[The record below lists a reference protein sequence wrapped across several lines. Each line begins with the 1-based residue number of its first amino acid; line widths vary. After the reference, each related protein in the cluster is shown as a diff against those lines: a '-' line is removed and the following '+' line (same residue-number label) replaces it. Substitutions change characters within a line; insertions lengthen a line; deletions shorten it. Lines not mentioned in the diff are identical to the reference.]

1 MRKSIY
7 KFVILLALALQV
19 ASCGLLDW
27 DVDSEGSIIVSSMR
41 IKYDTVYVMIGDTVP
56 LQMSFQP
63 DTVNL
68 KDIFIQSSDPDIVWV
83 DTVRNRLEAVGTG
96 WAMVRVESV
105 SARLKDSCAVYVM
118 PSWKVREEGYLYE
131 TVFYAH
137 VTKDGYPVTS
147 NLLVAAF
154 VGDECRGVAM
164 PQSFHG
170 VSLTL
175 FRVGSDVLSQ
185 GTVPDL
191 PPDDEDEGETVTPG
205 ENEYVIDDGEDD
217 EGFEEGDGNGELL
230 RQQIEFRCYDRSNYQ
245 MYRCPV
251 RVPFDGE
258 THGYLSNLY
267 EIKF

>member
-1 MRKSIY
+1 MRKPIY
-7 KFVILLALALQV
+7 KFIILLAVSLQV
-19 ASCGLLDW
+19 VSCGLLDW
-27 DVDSEGSIIVSSMR
+27 DLDSDGSIIVSSMR

-68 KDIFIQSSDPDIVWV
+68 KDIFIWSTNSNIVWV
-83 DTVRNRLEAVGTG
+83 DSVRNRLEAVGKG
-96 WAMVRVESV
+96 WAMVYVESV

-118 PSWKVREEGYLYE
+118 PRWEVREEGYPYE
-131 TVFYAH
+131 TVFYAN
-137 VTKDGYPVTS
+137 VTKDGYPVGS
-147 NLLVAAF
+147 NLSVAAF

-175 FRVGSDVLSQ
+175 FRVGADQLSDDVN
-185 GTVPDL
+185 PDL
-191 PPDDEDEGETVTPG
+191 PPDDDGDEEEPG
-205 ENEYVIDDGEDD
+205 DNEYVSEDDD
-217 EGFEEGDGNGELL
+217 EGSEEDDGTGELL
-230 RQQIEFRCYDRSNYQ
+230 REQIEFRCYDRSNYQ
-245 MYRCPV
+245 MYTCPV

>member
-1 MRKSIY
+1 MHKPIH

-27 DVDSEGSIIVSSMR
+27 DVDSDGSIIVSSMR

-68 KDIFIQSSDPDIVWV
+68 KDIFIQSSNPNIVWV

-96 WAMVRVESV
+96 WVMVKVESV

-118 PSWKVREEGYLYE
+118 PSWSVREEGYPYE

-137 VTKDGYPVTS
+137 VTKDGYHLS
-147 NLLVAAF
+147 D
-154 VGDECRGVAM
+154 G
-164 PQSFHG
+164 
-170 VSLTL
+170 SL
-175 FRVGSDVLSQ
+175 
-185 GTVPDL
+185 PDL
-191 PPDDEDEGETVTPG
+191 PPDDDDSEDPD
-205 ENEYVIDDGEDD
+205 ENEYVSDDDD
-217 EGFEEGDGNGELL
+217 DDDFEKGDGTGELVREL
-230 RQQIEFRCYDRSNYQ
+230 IEFCCYDRSNYH
-245 MYRCPV
+245 MYRCSV

-258 THGYLSNLY
+258 THGTLSNLF

>member
-1 MRKSIY
+1 MHKPIH

-27 DVDSEGSIIVSSMR
+27 DVDSDGSIIVSSMR

-68 KDIFIQSSDPDIVWV
+68 KDIFIQSSNPNIVWV

-96 WAMVRVESV
+96 WVMVKVESV

-118 PSWKVREEGYLYE
+118 PSWSVREEGYPYE

-175 FRVGSDVLSQ
+175 FRVGADQLSDGSL
-185 GTVPDL
+185 PDL
-191 PPDDEDEGETVTPG
+191 PPDDDDSEDPD
-205 ENEYVIDDGEDD
+205 ENEYVSDDDD
-217 EGFEEGDGNGELL
+217 DDDFEKGDGTGELVREL
-230 RQQIEFRCYDRSNYQ
+230 IEFCCYDRSNYQ
-245 MYRCPV
+245 MYRCSV

-258 THGYLSNLY
+258 THGTLSNLF